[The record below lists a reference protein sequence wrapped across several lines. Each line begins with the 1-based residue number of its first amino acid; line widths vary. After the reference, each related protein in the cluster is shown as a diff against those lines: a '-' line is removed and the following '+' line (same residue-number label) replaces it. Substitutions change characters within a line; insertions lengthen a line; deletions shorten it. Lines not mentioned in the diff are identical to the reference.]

1 VTAISIDASELKNLL
16 PFLDKIPAKVDEAAH
31 LAVNEA
37 ARFARVQSS
46 REIFKQ
52 VNLLKGY
59 IDERL
64 KVAFAQKGAEP
75 EAVIT
80 GRWRATSLSRFVLR
94 DPQRGKPIS
103 VRVKRG
109 GPVRKVKG
117 FGVRL
122 NAGAGR
128 TDTKFNKGIVVR
140 VAKGSALKKT
150 EGAKFLEKF
159 SNEKTD
165 AYLLYGP
172 SINMVFRTVKED
184 VSGIVSGRLR
194 NEFIRQLT
202 RLNNG

>member
-1 VTAISIDASELKNLL
+1 MTAISIDASELKNLL
-16 PFLDKIPAKVDEAAH
+16 PFLDKIPAKVDDAAH

-52 VNLLKGY
+52 VNLQKGY
-59 IDERL
+59 IDDRL
-64 KVAFAQKGAEP
+64 TVRFAKKGGEP
-75 EAVIT
+75 EAIIT
-80 GRWRATSLSRFVLR
+80 GRWRPTSLSRFVLR
-94 DPQRGKPIS
+94 EPQRGKPIS

-122 NAGAGR
+122 NAGAGQ
-128 TDTKFNKGIVVR
+128 TDTKFNRGVVVR
-140 VAKGSALKKT
+140 VAKGKVLRNS
-150 EGAKFLEKF
+150 EGAKRMTSM

-184 VSGIVSGRLR
+184 VSGEVSGRLR